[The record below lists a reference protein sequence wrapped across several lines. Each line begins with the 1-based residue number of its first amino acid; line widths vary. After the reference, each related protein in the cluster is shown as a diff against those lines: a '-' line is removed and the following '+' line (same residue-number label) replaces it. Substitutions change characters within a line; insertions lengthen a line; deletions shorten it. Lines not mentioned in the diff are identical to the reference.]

1 MCIFWSHLQ
10 VHNETVQLHL
20 VAALQSLH
28 RESELLPAA
37 QREVLTVMLRE
48 HGLTAGMQTA
58 SNQPLGHR
66 RSFTGSSDGSI
77 SSGHLVPGSQSL
89 PGLPR
94 ASTGVTRRPSDASQ
108 GTCNSSADA
117 VALQRTHLAIAC
129 SLCSKGGLQVMTVA
143 MTGCIAAC
151 TGTSYTAVCLS

>member
-1 MCIFWSHLQ
+1 MFWSHVQ

-58 SNQPLGHR
+58 SSQPSGHR

-77 SSGHLVPGSQSL
+77 SSGHLVAGNHSL

-94 ASTGVTRRPSDASQ
+94 ASAGVTRRPSDASQ
-108 GTCNSSADA
+108 GGCNSSADA
-117 VALQRTHLAIAC
+117 VALQRVHLAIAC
-129 SLCSKGGLQVMTVA
+129 SLCSNGGLQVRTVA
-143 MTGCIAAC
+143 MTGCNTAC
-151 TGTSYTAVCLS
+151 TGRPYTAVCLC